1 MPPVLVCSHDP
12 LFVRNCCGALR
23 TDGYDVQTVEHTAEA
38 VRMTLDHRYR
48 VVVLDGGC
56 IGMKAGEAARIIQW
70 ATGIPVIIAG
80 AETGEAWALKLE
92 RPVNVQEVR
101 QAVRSA
107 CQSLME
113 RR

>member
-1 MPPVLVCSHDP
+1 M
-12 LFVRNCCGALR
+12 
-23 TDGYDVQTVEHTAEA
+23 QTAEHTAEA

-48 VVVLDGGC
+48 VVVLDGGG
-56 IGMKAGEAARIIQW
+56 IGLKAGEAARIIQS

-80 AETGEAWALKLE
+80 AETGEDWALRVG

-101 QAVRSA
+101 QAVRAA